1 MIKLELC
8 EDCIYTDANGWDEDQ
23 TGRPLPDPIPLG
35 LLNGA
40 LINPDESEHICEG
53 HFSWSP
59 CDGCG
64 CDLGG
69 TRYCYEMV
77 TR

>member
-1 MIKLELC
+1 MKIEIC
-8 EDCIYTDANGWDEDQ
+8 ADCIYTDANGWNEEQ
-23 TGRPLPDPIPLG
+23 TGRPFPVPAPLG

-40 LINPDESEHICEG
+40 LIGPDESDHICEG

-69 TRYCYEMV
+69 TRYCYEAV
-77 TR
+77 SA